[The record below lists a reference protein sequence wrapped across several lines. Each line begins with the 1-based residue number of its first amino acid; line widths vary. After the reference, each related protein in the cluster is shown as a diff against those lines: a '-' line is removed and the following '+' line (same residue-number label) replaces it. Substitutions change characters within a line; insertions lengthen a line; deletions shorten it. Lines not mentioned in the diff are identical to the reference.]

1 MGDALVMGVR
11 SGDARS
17 VARALTVV
25 ENDPDAAARLL
36 AALSGGAS
44 GPSGGGAHRV
54 GITGPPG
61 AGKSTL
67 VTALVRGWRAAGRR
81 VGVLAVDPTSPFSGG
96 ALLGDRVRMSGLSGD
111 SGVFIRSFATRGEL
125 GGLSRA
131 VHDAADVL
139 EAAGFDPVVIE
150 TVGVGQSE
158 VAIAAAADT
167 VIVVLAPGSGDS
179 VQAMKAG
186 LVEAAD
192 ILVVNQADRP
202 GAEGLASD
210 LAAAVELQAA
220 GRKAPV
226 LQTVATTGLGVEAL
240 RAEVDL
246 RRPVDPGPGAAD
258 ERRKGRARHRIQHE
272 VDRRR
277 HLAFWGPRTADLD
290 RLVEDVVGGR
300 MTVAGAAGTLLG
312 DPSPGAPPAP

>member
-1 MGDALVMGVR
+1 MGDALVEGVR
-11 SGDARS
+11 SGDVRS

-36 AALSGGAS
+36 AALSGGAAS
-44 GPSGGGAHRV
+44 HPEGGAQRV
-54 GITGPPG
+54 GVTGPPG

-67 VTALVRGWRAAGRR
+67 VAALVRGWRAAGRR
-81 VGVLAVDPTSPFSGG
+81 VGVIAVDPTSPFSGG
-96 ALLGDRVRMSGLSGD
+96 ALLGDRIRMAGLSGD
-111 SGVFIRSFATRGEL
+111 PGVFIRSFATRGEL

-139 EAAGFDPVVIE
+139 EAAGFDPIVIE

-167 VIVVLAPGSGDS
+167 VLVVLAPGSGDS
-179 VQAMKAG
+179 IQAMKAG

-192 ILVVNQADRP
+192 VLVVNQADRP

-210 LAAAVELQAA
+210 LAAAVDLQAA

-226 LQTVATTGLGVEAL
+226 LQTVATTGQGVDAL
-240 RAEVDL
+240 RTEVDL
-246 RRPVDPGPGAAD
+246 RRPIDRGHAAAT
-258 ERRKGRARHRIQHE
+258 ERRMGRARHRIQHE

-277 HLAFWGPRTADLD
+277 QSAFWGPHTAELD
-290 RLVEDVVGGR
+290 WLVNEVVGGR
-300 MTVAGAAGTLLG
+300 MTVARAAGTLLG
-312 DPSPGAPPAP
+312 DPTLGAPDAP